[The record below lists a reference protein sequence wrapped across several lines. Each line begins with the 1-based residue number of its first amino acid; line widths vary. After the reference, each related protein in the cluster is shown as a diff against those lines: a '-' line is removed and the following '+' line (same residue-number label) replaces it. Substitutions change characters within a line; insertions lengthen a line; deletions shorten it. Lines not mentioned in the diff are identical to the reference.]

1 MIQTQIYLNVANNS
15 GAWKL
20 MCIQILRASNW
31 LYAHIGD
38 VIIVVVK
45 ETISNMPLTKSR
57 VIRAIVICIYKKLK
71 HKNGTSVQL
80 DNNVVIVINQEGNP
94 RGTCV
99 FGPIAQEL
107 WESNFMKIVSL
118 VLEIL

>member
-1 MIQTQIYLNVANNS
+1 
-15 GAWKL
+15 
-20 MCIQILRASNW
+20 
-31 LYAHIGD
+31 
-38 VIIVVVK
+38 
-45 ETISNMPLTKSR
+45 MPLTKLR

-107 WESNFMKIVSL
+107 
-118 VLEIL
+118 